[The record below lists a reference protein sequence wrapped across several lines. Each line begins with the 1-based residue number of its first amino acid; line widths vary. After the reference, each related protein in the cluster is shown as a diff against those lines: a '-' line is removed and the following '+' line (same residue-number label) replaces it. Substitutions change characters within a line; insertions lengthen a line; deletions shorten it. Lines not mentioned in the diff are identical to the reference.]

1 MSPLDQMLEV
11 LTVIDGQ
18 AWISLMI
25 AMMVALFFVL
35 RFLGRD

>member
-11 LTVIDGQ
+11 LNIVNGQ

-25 AMMVALFFVL
+25 AIMVALFFVL